1 MASDMHSLLQKDI
14 QSFTTHFQHGKELS
28 GSTFLI
34 TGVTGLIGSIL
45 AHCLLS
51 LSQNIRIIAPL
62 RNKSKALTMFDPA
75 ELAQIHFIECD
86 SSTYD
91 YSAIDPVDYI
101 IHCAAP
107 TSGRYFVEHAVETA
121 TFITHS
127 TGALLRYAH
136 LHPVK
141 SFVFLSSLE
150 VYGQVLDDGAP
161 VSEERYGYI
170 DPLSPRNSYPMAK
183 LAAENLCALYAHQY
197 GVPAKI
203 ARLTQT
209 TGVGVQYDNNRVI
222 NQFARNAALG
232 EDIILHTQGN
242 SAKPYC
248 YTIDAIEAI
257 LTILLRGKDAE
268 AYNVS
273 NDATYISIRQMAEYL
288 RDNFSPSI
296 HIRIE
301 ADDTQGYAPETR
313 LRLTSSKLSQLGWH
327 PRYDLKST
335 FDHLIPWFQL
345 STDIKPYCERPF

>member
-1 MASDMHSLLQKDI
+1 MHPLLHKDI
-14 QSFTTHFQHGKELS
+14 QSFTAHFQHGIELM
-28 GSTFLI
+28 GCTFLI
-34 TGVTGLIGSIL
+34 TGITGLIGSVL
-45 AHCLLS
+45 AHSLLS
-51 LSQNIRIIAPL
+51 LNQNIRIIAPL
-62 RNKSKALTMFDPA
+62 RNKSKALSMFDTT
-75 ELAQIHFIECD
+75 ELAQIDIIECD
-86 SSTYD
+86 LCVFD
-91 YSAIDPVDYI
+91 YSTVGHVDYI

-107 TSGRYFVEHAVETA
+107 TSGRYFVEHAIETS
-121 TFITHS
+121 TFIYSSTH
-127 TGALLRYAH
+127 ALLSFAQLY
-136 LHPVK
+136 PVK

-150 VYGQVLDDGAP
+150 VYGQVSDDSTP
-161 VSEERYGYI
+161 VSEDRYGYI
-170 DPLSPRNSYPMAK
+170 DPMSPRNSYPMAK

-197 GVPAKI
+197 GVPAKV

-209 TGVGVQYDNNRVI
+209 TGVGVQYDNTRVI

-257 LTILLRGKDAE
+257 LTILLRGEDAE

-327 PRYDLKST
+327 PRYDLRSI

-345 STDIKPYCERPF
+345 STDIKPD

>member
-1 MASDMHSLLQKDI
+1 MASDMHPLLQKDI
-14 QSFTTHFQHGKELS
+14 LSFSAHSQHGKELT

-51 LSQNIRIIAPL
+51 LNRDIRIIAPL
-62 RNKSKALTMFDPA
+62 RNMSKALTMFDKT
-75 ELAQIHFIECD
+75 ELAQIDIIECD
-86 SSTYD
+86 VCAFD
-91 YSAIDPVDYI
+91 YSSIGHVDYI

-107 TSGRYFVEHAVETA
+107 TGSRYFVEHAVETS
-121 TFITHS
+121 TFIFNS
-127 TGALLRYAH
+127 TDALLRFAH

-150 VYGQVLDDGAP
+150 VYGQVLDDSLP
-161 VSEERYGYI
+161 VSEERYGVI
-170 DPLSPRNSYPMAK
+170 DPLSPRSSYPMAK
-183 LAAENLCALYAHQY
+183 LAAENLCCLYAHQY

-209 TGVGVQYDNNRVI
+209 TGVGVSFEDNRVI
-222 NQFARNAALG
+222 NQFARNAALE

-248 YTIDAIEAI
+248 YTIDAIDAI
-257 LTILLRGKDAE
+257 LTILLRGQNAE
-268 AYNVS
+268 SYNVS
-273 NDATYISIRQMAEYL
+273 NDATYISICQMAVYL

-301 ADDTQGYAPETR
+301 ADPTQGYAPETR
-313 LRLTSSKLSQLGWH
+313 LRLSSAKLARLGWQ
-327 PRYDLKST
+327 PRYDLKT
-335 FDHLIPWFQL
+335 IFDHLIPWFHQN
-345 STDIKPYCERPF
+345 E